1 MSPLI
6 RERLR
11 RCWPL
16 IVAFLVVALLLIRWT
31 GSVAANEW
39 RRSLDER
46 LADAGAGTNAAMV
59 DLERDHLAALRAFAF
74 TTGLPEA
81 LDMLD
86 IAAVE
91 QLLGPVDANLGV
103 AMVDVLDESGRV
115 VFAFRGDGQVPPIYR
130 DRADIGV
137 VQRALTGEP
146 DQYGERFSTLLVTD
160 EGALVASTGA
170 VKVGDRVVGALLVM
184 TPLSDLLTSSTNLNG
199 ALLTVYSGD
208 GGVPL
213 ATTAPVKPRSL
224 PQSLH
229 RLLPDED
236 LPVSSSYETP
246 GGSTREQLGSLV
258 IRHEKVAWVGVAER
272 DRSGRVG
279 SQVSLLTA
287 LAVLLCAGIA
297 LALTVAWR
305 RVTAPDDDGGPDDAV
320 RVPTALPRA
329 ETERVTIP
337 TSVGRPRW

>member
-1 MSPLI
+1 MSPLT

-16 IVAFLVVALLLIRWT
+16 LAALLVLALVLVRWT

-46 LADAGAGTNAAMV
+46 LADGGAGTNAAMV
-59 DLERDHLAALRAFAF
+59 ELERDHLAALRAFSF
-74 TTGLPEA
+74 TSGLPEA
-81 LDMLD
+81 LDQLD

-91 QLLGPVDANLGV
+91 ELLAPVDANLGV
-103 AMVDVLDESGRV
+103 AMVDVIDESGRV

-130 DRADIGV
+130 DRADVGIV
-137 VQRALTGEP
+137 NRALSNEP
-146 DQYGERFSTLLVTD
+146 DQYGDRFSTLLVTD
-160 EGALVASTGA
+160 EGALVASAGT
-170 VKVGDRVVGALLVM
+170 VELGDRVVGALLVM
-184 TPLSDLLTSSTNLNG
+184 TPLSDVLTTSTNLNG

-213 ATTAPVKPRSL
+213 ATTAPVKPRTL

-236 LPVSSSYETP
+236 LPVTSGYEIP

-258 IRHEKVAWVGVAER
+258 IRHENVAWLGVAER
-272 DRSGRVG
+272 DRSGAVG
-279 SQVSLLTA
+279 SQVSLLA
-287 LAVLLCAGIA
+287 AVAILLCAGIA
-297 LALTVAWR
+297 VALTLAWLK
-305 RVTAPDDDGGPDDAV
+305 VVGPADDESDEAP
-320 RVPTALPRA
+320 RVPTALPKA
-329 ETERVTIP
+329 ETDPITIP
-337 TSVGRPRW
+337 TGVGRPRW